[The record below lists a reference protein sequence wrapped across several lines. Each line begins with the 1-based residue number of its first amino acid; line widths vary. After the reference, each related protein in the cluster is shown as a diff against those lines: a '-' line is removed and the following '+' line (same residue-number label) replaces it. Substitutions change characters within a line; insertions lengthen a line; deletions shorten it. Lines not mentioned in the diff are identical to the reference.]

1 MQNIKMKPSIQR
13 TIFACGL
20 VLLLVAAL
28 SALAADIWTANLTP
42 GVTGIA
48 ANITNTTNGTQQEF
62 LFAQRPCRIW
72 ISANGTAATTN
83 GTCVFFFQTAPDTNT
98 WDTAN
103 LSAVKLTISSLGSS
117 TNTISDWF
125 ELAGTRYIR
134 ASRIENTFN
143 GPVSNITV
151 KIAAPRL

>member
-1 MQNIKMKPSIQR
+1 MQNIKQKPSIQR

-72 ISANGTAATTN
+72 TTTN

-98 WDTAN
+98 WDTAS